1 MDAGD
6 AHIEGWMELAAERGC
21 KITHL
26 LQTHAHIDH
35 VSGLAASKAA
45 LPDAPVYL
53 HPDDVF
59 LLQTVSQQGAM
70 FGMGDV
76 TTPELPD
83 VELADGM
90 TLCVGELSFE
100 VLHTPGH
107 CPGHVCF
114 YCEDEALVFGGDLL
128 FAGSIGRTD
137 FPPPMGCS
145 LPDMK
150 RSLKRVSEQLP
161 GDTLVFCGHN
171 EATSIGTERA
181 SNPYLT
187 PDFLG

>member
-6 AHIEGWMELAAERGC
+6 THAEGWMKLAAERGC
-21 KITHL
+21 QITHL

-35 VSGLAASKAA
+35 VSGLAESKAA
-45 LPDAPVYL
+45 LPNALVYL
-53 HPDDVF
+53 HPDDNF
-59 LLQTVSQQGAM
+59 LLKTVRAQGQM

-76 TTPELPD
+76 TTPEPPD
-83 VELADGM
+83 VELVDGM
-90 TLCVGELSFE
+90 VLQIGELSFE

-114 YCEDEALVFGGDLL
+114 HCEEEELMFGGDLL

-150 RSLKRVSEQLP
+150 RSLKRVAEQLP
-161 GDTLVFCGHN
+161 DQTLVFAGHN
-171 EATSIGTERA
+171 ESTSIGTEKA
-181 SNPYLT
+181 SNPYLQVE
-187 PDFLG
+187 FLS